1 MRCPDSAEK
10 RVSKRRIQ
18 AEDAARRGPGP
29 RELNHRPWS
38 EVENPSPRCWAAPR
52 PVLSLSSS
60 RQARPD
66 SLCSFRDLNSWLSTL
81 SPLVPKGPAG
91 PVPRPVSRPCSP
103 TICPGK
109 ASPLVASC
117 ALGPAEGSP
126 RSLSSSP
133 RQSHRRRHN
142 AAPRCIS
149 GRGGADQTCDRGS
162 RLSVG
167 ARHRAGGAGAGLRP
181 GRGSRGGLG
190 LGERPSHLLG
200 PPSRRRL
207 PQRREGA
214 GAREGW
220 SAPHCRVNRNP
231 SGWPL

>member
-1 MRCPDSAEK
+1 MKSRTHLH
-10 RVSKRRIQ
+10 
-18 AEDAARRGPGP
+18 AAGLPRGPSSLFPHPGKLGP
-29 RELNHRPWS
+29 T
-38 EVENPSPRCWAAPR
+38 
-52 PVLSLSSS
+52 
-60 RQARPD
+60 
-66 SLCSFRDLNSWLSTL
+66 LCSFRDLNSWLSTL

-117 ALGPAEGSP
+117 ALGQAEGSP

-149 GRGGADQTCDRGS
+149 GRGGADQTCDRSS

-181 GRGSRGGLG
+181 GRGGAGAPAAGLG
-190 LGERPSHLLG
+190 IEKQPSHLLG
-200 PPSRRRL
+200 PPSSLGDCPRDVRVL
-207 PQRREGA
+207 VGGKA
-214 GAREGW
+214 GPCPTSESTTTLQAG
-220 SAPHCRVNRNP
+220 HCELKRA
-231 SGWPL
+231 